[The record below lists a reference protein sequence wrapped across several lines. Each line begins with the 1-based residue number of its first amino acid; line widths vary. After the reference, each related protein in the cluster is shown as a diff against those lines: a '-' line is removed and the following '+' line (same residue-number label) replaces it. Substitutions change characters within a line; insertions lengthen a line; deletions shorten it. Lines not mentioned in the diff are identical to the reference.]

1 MAMSMDRRQFVSGT
15 VAALGTAAAA
25 GMGGVAMAKESAA
38 ADGSAKADSAASDKG
53 GTAEAVQDKKVAEAQ
68 PGTTGDLSF
77 LGEKPQVSDADCTS
91 MVTADVII
99 VGGGHAGIQ
108 CAKSAI
114 EGGLSVA
121 VIERLAADDDGTY
134 YLRGEDV
141 GHFNSQWLINQGFG
155 PYDTEEIVMEFA
167 KRSGFCVNLELI
179 RSYVENSGAMFD
191 AMVDLVPEDSDI
203 LDYGQCN
210 VQQCADGDYPHELG
224 GYKTW
229 AGTAQFRGGIFE
241 DEIPMASAS
250 RLPEFEFLAKKHAE
264 DLGAVWYNGYTAV
277 VLDQAEVGG
286 KVSGVY
292 ATDPDGNYVKFAAN
306 KAVVL
311 AAGDFGGDGKMVWN
325 ICEEVRSMAMLN
337 GVTED
342 TAADQCASMA
352 GNPGT
357 GHKMGLWAGGYLDP
371 YFRASMEGGGAQGPL
386 GSAPLVYVDA
396 HGKRFMNECQPV
408 SAQAQFRRTTLPVY
422 SIWDANW
429 EEFVKVCGT
438 DHGSPDWGVPEYI
451 EQVREDMSHVV
462 DAGADGYPVRSS
474 CYTEREG
481 SRNIVHGANT
491 LEELADMMGL
501 DADTK
506 ATFLDTIAEYN
517 KMCED
522 KHDTLFGR
530 DAKAMIPLDTPPY
543 YYYAT
548 DRQPAGNTGMAALCG
563 LITDNNMNVLRV
575 SDKQPIEG
583 LYAAGNCLGGR
594 YALTYATPVAGNSVG
609 QAMTNGYVLGKYLAQ
624 NA

>member
-1 MAMSMDRRQFVSGT
+1 MEMNRRQFVGAAGV
-15 VAALGTAAAA
+15 VAASAALVESALAEEAAKAEGGDAQEPQAGEEDTAADAIQERRA
-25 GMGGVAMAKESAA
+25 
-38 ADGSAKADSAASDKG
+38 
-53 GTAEAVQDKKVAEAQ
+53 AEAK
-68 PGTTGDLSF
+68 PGTMGDLSC
-77 LGEKPQVSDADCTS
+77 LGEKPV
-91 MVTADVII
+91 VTDDECVETIEADVVI

-108 CAKSAI
+108 CAKSAV
-114 EGGLSVA
+114 EGGLSVVVLEQLEA
-121 VIERLAADDDGTY
+121 NEGGTY

-141 GHFNSQWLINQGFG
+141 GHFNSKWLIDQGFG

-167 KRSGFCVNLELI
+167 RRSGFCVNLELV

-210 VQQCADGDYPHELG
+210 VQQCAAGEYPHVLS

-229 AGTAQFRGGIFE
+229 AGCVQFRGGISE
-241 DEIPMASAS
+241 EEIPMSSTS

-264 DLGAVWYNGYTAV
+264 ELGATWYNGYTAV

-292 ATDPDGNYVKFAAN
+292 ATNPDGEYVKFSAK

-311 AAGDFGGDGKMVWN
+311 AAGDFGGDGKMVWTF
-325 ICEEVRSMAMLN
+325 CEEVHTMAMLN
-337 GVTED
+337 GVTEE
-342 TAADQCASMA
+342 TAAEDCAA
-352 GNPGT
+352 LGVGNPGT

-371 YFRASMEGGGAQGPL
+371 YFRASCEGGGAQGPL
-386 GSAPLVYVDA
+386 GSALLVFVNA
-396 HGKRFMNECQPV
+396 HGKRFMDECLPV
-408 SAQAQFRRTTLPVY
+408 SGQAQFRRTTLPVY

-429 EEFVKVCGT
+429 EEFVKVCGV
-438 DHGSPDWGVPEYI
+438 DHGSPDWGVPEYL

-462 DAGADGYPVRSS
+462 EAGAEGYPVRSS

-481 SRNIVHGANT
+481 SRNITYGANT

-501 DADTK
+501 EGDDK
-506 ATFLDTIAEYN
+506 QNFLDTIAEYN
-517 KMCED
+517 EMCKEGR
-522 KHDTLFGR
+522 DTLFDR
-530 DAKAMIPLDTPPY
+530 DPAAMIPLDTPPF

-548 DRQPAGNTGMAALCG
+548 DRQPQGNTGMACLCG
-563 LITDNNMNVLRV
+563 LITDNDMNVLRV

-583 LYAAGNCLGGR
+583 LYACGNCLGGR
-594 YALTYATPVAGNSVG
+594 YALTYATPVAGNSIG
-609 QAMTNGYVLGKYLAQ
+609 SAMTNGYVLGKHLAEI
-624 NA
+624 